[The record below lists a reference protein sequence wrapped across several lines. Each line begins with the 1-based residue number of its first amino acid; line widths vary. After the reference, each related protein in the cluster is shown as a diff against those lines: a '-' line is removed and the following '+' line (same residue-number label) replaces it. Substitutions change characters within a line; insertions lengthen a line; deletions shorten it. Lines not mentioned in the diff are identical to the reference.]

1 VGKRSNLGFQKSP
14 SYIQV
19 MKTPIS
25 TILLILFLFNLQFSF
40 AQEIPFQE
48 DVNKRALEIDAAGW
62 EKGSA
67 VFTGSSSVRM
77 WKNLQDQFPDV
88 SIINSAFGGSQADQL
103 LLHLDKTVLRY
114 APAQIFIYEGDND
127 INAGQEISA
136 IMKNLDELTTNIH
149 MRYPN
154 ALVHLIAAKPSPS
167 RWDKKTSYEA
177 LNDLIRQYATTHD
190 NVFFVNV
197 WDIML
202 DDTGKPRADIFIE
215 DNLHM
220 NEKGY
225 ELWKEIFTPFL
236 K

>member
-1 VGKRSNLGFQKSP
+1 MSP
-14 SYIQV
+14 PYIQN
-19 MKTPIS
+19 MKTYIS
-25 TILLILFLFNLQFSF
+25 SALLFLLIFNLQFAF
-40 AQEIPFQE
+40 AQEVPFQE
-48 DVNKRALEIDAAGW
+48 EVNKRAKEIDAAGW

-77 WKNLQDQFPDV
+77 WKNLQEQFPDV

-103 LLHLDKTVLRY
+103 LMHLDKTVLRY
-114 APAQIFIYEGDND
+114 EPAKVFIYEGDND

-136 IMKNLDELTTNIH
+136 IMKNLDELTTKIH
-149 MRYPN
+149 TKYPN
-154 ALVHLIAAKPSPS
+154 AIVNLIAAKPSPS
-167 RWDKKTSYEA
+167 RWEKKASCLA

-190 NVFFVNV
+190 KVNIVNV

-215 DNLHM
+215 DDLHM

>member
-1 VGKRSNLGFQKSP
+1 
-14 SYIQV
+14 
-19 MKTPIS
+19 MKK
-25 TILLILFLFNLQFSF
+25 LLSALALLFLVQFSF
-40 AQEIPFQE
+40 AQELPFQE
-48 DVNKRALEIDAAGW
+48 EVNKRAKEIDDAGW
-62 EKGSA
+62 KKGSV

-77 WKNLQDQFPDV
+77 WKNLQEQFPNV
-88 SIINSAFGGSQADQL
+88 AIINSAFGGSTADQL
-103 LLHLDKTVLRY
+103 LMHLDKTVLRFE
-114 APAQIFIYEGDND
+114 PSKVFIYEGDND

-136 IMKNLDELTTNIH
+136 IMNNLDELVTQIHTKYPHTTVN
-149 MRYPN
+149 
-154 ALVHLIAAKPSPS
+154 LIAAKPSPS
-167 RWDKKTSYEA
+167 RWDKKVSYVA
-177 LNDLIRQYATTHD
+177 LNDLIRQYATTHE
-190 NVFFVNV
+190 NVHIVNV

>member
-1 VGKRSNLGFQKSP
+1 
-14 SYIQV
+14 
-19 MKTPIS
+19 MKK
-25 TILLILFLFNLQFSF
+25 LITAYVLLFLVQFTF
-40 AQEIPFQE
+40 AQEVPFQE
-48 DVNKRALEIDAAGW
+48 EVNTRAKEIDDSGW

-77 WKNLQDQFPDV
+77 WKNLQEQFPDV
-88 SIINSAFGGSQADQL
+88 SIINSAFGGSTADQL

-114 APAQIFIYEGDND
+114 EPSKVFIYEGDND
-127 INAGQEISA
+127 INSGQEISN
-136 IMKNLDELTTNIH
+136 IMENLDELVTKIH
-149 MRYPN
+149 AKYPN
-154 ALVHLIAAKPSPS
+154 TIVNLIAAKPSPS
-167 RWDKKTSYEA
+167 RWEKKVSYLA

-190 NVFFVNV
+190 KVNIVNV

-202 DDTGKPRADIFIE
+202 DDAGMPRSDIFIG

-225 ELWKEIFTPFL
+225 ELWKKIFTPFM